1 MICSTRFLT
10 VLITTKFNKYS
21 IARIPRPPK
30 GSHKS
35 GLSQQVAFKCR
46 FYQVDLRRGVVS
58 VQWVA

>member
-1 MICSTRFLT
+1 MICSTHFVT

-21 IARIPRPPK
+21 ITCIQRPRK
-30 GSHKS
+30 GSRKS